1 VQRQKEGQLS
11 AWWILGGTVLL
22 AAGWFLFKVYSPPP
36 ESPNR
41 WTSFA
46 KVAGHTNE
54 IPDVWLQTEAGK
66 QAHALGLPDG
76 LPKPVPFNFSQARW
90 RALNPLADYDSVSR
104 QYWKHLCDTEAGQ
117 FIFRTVEGVD
127 GLAYMRRSPVK
138 DESAA
143 DEDPWLYEAPAVE
156 ITEAGKSTIYIADR
170 YIDAPWATYARVEM
184 PDLLGQRWERLSMT
198 DRGPLAIKES
208 RRESVWDFEQIDEP
222 TERFALTWRGV
233 HRVRDREHRIAGSE
247 IIVFDRKSGE
257 VLALVRDFA
266 QGAETHKFKYRVAW
280 RNLRKCPQVT
290 RWLSH
295 DQDSNLQ
302 DFPARILKPRV
313 EPLSLKLTD
322 QKISERAAKRP

>member
-1 VQRQKEGQLS
+1 VQREREDQLS
-11 AWWILGGTVLL
+11 AWWILAGIVLL
-22 AAGWFLFKVYSPPP
+22 AVGWYLFKVFRPPP

-46 KVAGHTNE
+46 KVAGHANE
-54 IPDVWLQTEAGK
+54 IPDVWLLTEAGK
-66 QAHALGLPDG
+66 QAHALALPNGLS
-76 LPKPVPFNFSQARW
+76 KPVPFDFMKARW
-90 RALNPLADYDSVSR
+90 RALNPIADHDSVSR

-117 FIFRTVEGVD
+117 FIFKTVKGVD
-127 GLAYMRRSPVK
+127 GLAYMRRSPVP

-156 ITEAGKSTIYIADR
+156 ITEVRKSTIYIADR

-208 RRESVWDFEQIDEP
+208 RRESVWDFEQIDKP
-222 TERFALTWRGV
+222 SERFALTWRGI
-233 HRVRDREHRIAGSE
+233 HRIRDREHRIAGSE
-247 IIVFDRKSGE
+247 IIVFDRTNGE
-257 VLALVRDFA
+257 VLAVVRDFA
-266 QGAETHKFKYRVAW
+266 LGAETGKFKYRIAW

-290 RWLSH
+290 RWMSQP
-295 DQDSNLQ
+295 QDSYLG
-302 DFPARILKPRV
+302 DFPARVVKPSF

-322 QKISERAAKRP
+322 QSIIERSGKKP

>member
-1 VQRQKEGQLS
+1 M
-11 AWWILGGTVLL
+11 L
-22 AAGWFLFKVYSPPP
+22 AVGWFLYKVYSPPP

-46 KVAGHTNE
+46 KVAGHANE
-54 IPDVWLQTEAGK
+54 IPDVWVRTEAGN
-66 QAHALGLPDG
+66 QAHALVLPDG

-90 RALNPLADYDSVSR
+90 RALNPLADHDSVSR

-117 FIFRTVEGVD
+117 FIFKTVEGVD
-127 GLAYMRRSPVK
+127 GLAYMRRSPVT

-156 ITEAGKSTIYIADR
+156 ITEAGAPTRAIAGR

-184 PDLLGQRWERLSMT
+184 PDLIGRRWERVSMT
-198 DRGPLAIKES
+198 ARGPLPIKES
-208 RRESVWDFEQIDEP
+208 RRESVWDFEQIEQP
-222 TERFALTWRGV
+222 SERFALTWRGV
-233 HRVRDREHRIAGSE
+233 NRVRDREHRIAASE

-257 VLALVRDFA
+257 VLAVVRDFA
-266 QGAETHKFKYRVAW
+266 LGAETRKFKYRVAW

-290 RWLSH
+290 RWMSYP
-295 DQDSNLQ
+295 QDSYLR
-302 DFPARILKPRV
+302 DFPARVVKPSI

-322 QKISERAAKRP
+322 QSIIKRSEKKP